1 MRQPENTLLTKLWR
15 SRLRPHGWR
24 GAALA
29 LMVALAAYAIL
40 RLGFGPRVEVL
51 QVVRRDVVQT
61 IVAAGR
67 VETPYRVDIGSQ
79 VVGTVADVPV
89 EKGAHVKA
97 GQTLVGLESSEAVA
111 MVKQAEL
118 AVAQAQARLRQL
130 RELQLPVASQAL
142 RQAEANLTNARATHE
157 RNRRLYESGYVGRSV
172 LDESQRALDV
182 AETQVDSA
190 RKQVETARPS
200 GSDTALAN
208 TALAQAQAS
217 LQAARARLSY
227 ATITAPREG
236 TIIDRD
242 VERGDVVQ
250 PGKVLMVLSPEG
262 ETQVVVQIDER
273 NLGRLKLA
281 QAALASADAFPNDR
295 FKAQVVYINPGVDA
309 QRGTVEVKLRVPDPP
324 EYLRQDMTVSVD
336 IEVGR
341 SPDALALRADGVHD
355 PMGAAPWVLKVN
367 GGRAVRQAVELGLRG
382 EGWVEVRQGLRAGD
396 VVVPA
401 SNAGIQP
408 GAHVRISRSR
418 ANGP

>member
-1 MRQPENTLLTKLWR
+1 MRESSDDLLSRLWR
-15 SRLRPHGWR
+15 SQLRPR
-24 GAALA
+24 GLRLVALA
-29 LMVALAAYAIL
+29 LIAAVLAYGTVRI
-40 RLGFGPRVEVL
+40 GFGPKIEVL
-51 QVVRRDVVQT
+51 QVVRRDVVQS

-67 VETPYRVDIGSQ
+67 IETPYRVDIGSQ

-89 EKGAHVKA
+89 EKGARVKA
-97 GQTLVGLESSEAVA
+97 GDTLVVLESSEAAAV
-111 MVKQAEL
+111 VKQAEL

-142 RQAEANLTNARATHE
+142 RQAEANLLNARATYE
-157 RNRRLYESGYVGRSV
+157 RNRRLYESGYVGKSV

-182 AETQVDSA
+182 AQTQVDSA

-227 ATITAPREG
+227 ATITAPRGG
-236 TIIDRD
+236 TIIARD

-262 ETQVVVQIDER
+262 ETQIVVQVDER
-273 NLGRLKLA
+273 NLGRLKLG
-281 QAALASADAFPNDR
+281 QPALASADAFPNDR

-309 QRGTVEVKLRVPDPP
+309 QRGTVEVKLGVPEAP

-341 SPDALALRADGVHD
+341 SPNALALRADGVHD
-355 PMGAAPWVLKVN
+355 PMGRSPWVLKVN
-367 GGRAVRQAVELGLRG
+367 SGHASRQEVELGLRG
-382 EGWVEVRQGLRAGD
+382 EGWVEVRKGLQGGD

-401 SNAGIQP
+401 ANAAIQP
-408 GAHVRISRSR
+408 GARVRVGKTS
-418 ANGP
+418 AE